1 MEVNFN
7 QIDSG
12 KNNNKIMVT
21 KDQVVKKE
29 HLKLTFFFPPFF
41 LQIQLVVEANRALNQ
56 WAQSFVLSKYF
67 IFYEKNSIHTAG
79 YNVKS
84 NSPDCSSL
92 DPFSLL
98 HLNLR

>member
-1 MEVNFN
+1 MEVNLN

-21 KDQVVKKE
+21 KDHVVKKANV
-29 HLKLTFFFPPFF
+29 FFCSPSF

-84 NSPDCSSL
+84 NSPDCSSF

>member
-21 KDQVVKKE
+21 KDQGVKKANV
-29 HLKLTFFFPPFF
+29 FFFCSPSF